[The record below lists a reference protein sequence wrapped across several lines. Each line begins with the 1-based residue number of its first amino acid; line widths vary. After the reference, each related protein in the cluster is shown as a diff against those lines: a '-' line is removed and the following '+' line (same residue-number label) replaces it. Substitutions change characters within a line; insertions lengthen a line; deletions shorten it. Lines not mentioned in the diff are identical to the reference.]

1 MRERLKGSRPDRKIL
16 EKFWCVEIGKVSR
29 CNREVLG
36 ELKGAALF
44 WRGKAAFF
52 AGGEAVGGGGV
63 TVPVEILG
71 KMPKGRR
78 ESGRGIR
85 GNAEFLKKRY
95 FFIKGIPSGRD
106 FGV

>member
-1 MRERLKGSRPDRKIL
+1 MLRLKGSRPDRKIL

-29 CNREVLG
+29 CNREVPG

-52 AGGEAVGGGGV
+52 CRRRGGWGRGSNCSGRNS
-63 TVPVEILG
+63 G
-71 KMPKGRR
+71 KNAKGRG
-78 ESGRGIR
+78 ESGQGIR
-85 GNAEFLKKRY
+85 GNAEFLRKRY

>member
-1 MRERLKGSRPDRKIL
+1 MDVSLTIYSPKEDFGGMLRL
-16 EKFWCVEIGKVSR
+16 KVSR
-29 CNREVLG
+29 CNREVSG

-71 KMPKGRR
+71 KMPKGRG